1 MSFATAMRLLRSSTF
16 RLALVYM
23 AVFAVSV
30 TVLLG
35 FLWQAT
41 VGTLMEQMDET
52 IRADIKG
59 LNEQYA
65 AGGAAGIAR
74 IITARLRRDPG
85 GRTVYLLTDPLGRPL
100 VGNVGAWP
108 DAEPDDGGW
117 MTFALVDRRSPEG
130 RPHLARAMPFTLD
143 GGLRLLVGREVHEL
157 EQTRRS
163 IKDALVWGVLITL
176 ALALAG
182 GIALSRGT
190 ARRIEAINQ
199 TSREIMTGDLSRR
212 IPVGGSGDDFDQLA
226 GNLND
231 MLDRIQTLME
241 GLRHVSDNI
250 AHDLRTPL
258 SRLRSRLEALEDGAP
273 ESAERRR
280 RVAAAISEADGLIA
294 VFNALMRIARIEA
307 GGRRESFGPVDLG
320 AVVRDVAELYEP
332 LAQEG
337 GLGFSVDA
345 AAAAEITGDRD
356 LVFQAVANLV
366 DNAVKYTPA
375 RGAIGIAA
383 RLGDVIVWDTGPGIP
398 EESREAVFERFRRL
412 DASRSEPGSGLGLAL
427 VRAVVRLHG
436 GGIELADN
444 HPGLR
449 VTLSLA

>member
-1 MSFATAMRLLRSSTF
+1 MSFAMAMRLLRNSTF
-16 RLALVYM
+16 RLALIYM
-23 AVFAVSV
+23 AVFAISV

-41 VGTLMEQMDET
+41 VGTLVEQMDET

-74 IITARLRRDPG
+74 IINARLRRDPG

-100 VGNVGAWP
+100 VGNVGSWP
-108 DAEPDDGGW
+108 DIQPDDEGW
-117 MTFALVDRRSPEG
+117 MSFALVDRRSPEG
-130 RPHLARAMPFTLD
+130 KPHLARAMAFALD

-176 ALALAG
+176 VLALAG
-182 GIALSRGT
+182 GVALSRGT
-190 ARRIEAINQ
+190 TRRIEAINQ
-199 TSREIMTGDLSRR
+199 TSREIMTGDLTRR
-212 IPVGGSGDDFDQLA
+212 IPVRGSGDDFDQLA

-258 SRLRSRLEALEDGAP
+258 ARLRSHLEGLEDGKP
-273 ESAERRR
+273 GGEERRR
-280 RVAAAISEADGLIA
+280 RVADAINEADGLIA

-307 GGRRESFGPVDLG
+307 GGRRENFGAVDLG
-320 AVVRDVAELYEP
+320 ALVRDVAELYEP
-332 LAQEG
+332 LAQDG
-337 GLGFSVDA
+337 GLGFSLDVTA
-345 AAAAEITGDRD
+345 PAEITGDRD
-356 LVFQAVANLV
+356 LIFQAVTNLV

-375 RGAIGIAA
+375 PGAIGIAA
-383 RLGDVIVWDTGPGIP
+383 RHGDVIVWDTGPGIP
-398 EESREAVFERFRRL
+398 EASREAVFERFRRL

-436 GGIELADN
+436 GEIRLADN